1 MGRRRRRRQ
10 LLRGCRK
17 PTSSDTLDPM
27 RVLIVDDSPACRAQ
41 ARHAVEAAQATIARV
56 PGDVDV
62 TEATGGVEA
71 LRELASAPVDLLVV
85 DLNMPLINGLELLS
99 FWGSRAER
107 GSRAVVVSTDVSPV
121 DRARACAFG
130 AVAFC
135 DKPVSP
141 EALVAALASIPD

>member
-1 MGRRRRRRQ
+1 MA
-10 LLRGCRK
+10 
-17 PTSSDTLDPM
+17 M

-41 ARHAVEAAQATIARV
+41 ARHAVEVAQASISRV
-56 PGDVDV
+56 PGDVEV
-62 TEATGGVEA
+62 AEADGGVQA
-71 LRELASAPVDLLVV
+71 LRELASTPVDLLVV
-85 DLNMPLINGLELLS
+85 DLNMPMVNGLELLS
-99 FWGSRAER
+99 FWGRRATS

-121 DRARACAFG
+121 DRERARAFG